1 MTHFDGPNPAFFILI
16 AAVWLIV
23 AVFSDVGSVSRYGAL
38 IISQVWVA
46 GGFLCMSTK
55 MPS

>member
-23 AVFSDVGSVSRYGAL
+23 AVFSDVGSVSRHGAL